1 MILSKSLLRLFLIT
15 CLCWIQKGIAA
26 QDLSNPGNYMSFI
39 NQKERDVTQTYLN
52 YLSAVSHGKSARKV
66 EKLREKVVN
75 TIFNTRMEISGT
87 PPYKG
92 DRSLKDASVAHLK
105 IVYSVFNED
114 YARIVNMEEI
124 AEQSYDAMEAYML
137 AQQKASEKLAESNK
151 TREGVGKQFAQ
162 KFNIN
167 LIESKDELG
176 IKAEKSD
183 RVMEYYNKVY
193 LVFFKS
199 FKQDMYL
206 TEAINAGNVNAIE
219 QNKSALMKYADAGI
233 QTLDAMEAFESDLT
247 LVTACKKLL
256 QFYKEM
262 TTQHVQPITDFVL
275 LSENMKKQK
284 KALEST
290 PAAKR
295 TQADIDQFNKSVK
308 EINQALNAFNKTNN
322 ELNKER
328 TAHIN
333 GWNSAVDKFLDRHIP
348 YSK

>member
-1 MILSKSLLRLFLIT
+1 MKSPKATNRFFLLFFLLFLHA
-15 CLCWIQKGIAA
+15 GIFA

-75 TIFNTRMEISGT
+75 SIFNTRMEISGT
-87 PPYKG
+87 PAYKG

-105 IVYSVFNED
+105 LVYSVFNED
-114 YARIVNMEEI
+114 YAKIVNMEEI

-162 KFNIN
+162 KFNVN
-167 LIESKDELG
+167 LIKSKDELG

-183 RVMEYYNKVY
+183 RVMDYYNKVY

-199 FKQDMYL
+199 YKQDMYL

-219 QNKSALMKYADAGI
+219 QNKSSLLKYAEAGLE
-233 QTLDAMEAFESDLT
+233 TLNGMEAFESDLT

-256 QFYKEM
+256 QFYREM

-284 KALEST
+284 KALETT
-290 PAAKR
+290 PQARR
-295 TQADIDQFNKSVK
+295 TQADIDSYNKSVK

-322 ELNKER
+322 ELNRDR
-328 TAHIN
+328 TAMIN